1 MKKLLILT
9 AAIIFV
15 TSCNK
20 DNDNDN
26 DNTNGNQPSESCRIQ
41 TFVEEGD
48 TILFSYDDSGL
59 MKKIAICGEGLDTS
73 DYYVLFFYDSQ
84 NRMIKLE
91 SYDEGE
97 LDSYETYTYESNK
110 IICDELENDGLVYF
124 RQVNNLNSD
133 GYVTNVDYFH
143 RENGN
148 LVESDNH
155 DIYEWANGNILQ
167 NKIWSN
173 SFKGAKKHAFKF
185 LNALLSGLPDAYTM
199 SANKNDSV
207 KYVHKYSYD
216 DKESFYG
223 LLDVPCLPESKN
235 MNNTVTD
242 STFHLSG
249 SYDTI
254 VSVYSY
260 EYNEKG
266 YPTSCEIVITGTIN
280 GQTFSTSDS
289 WQAVYDCN

>member
-26 DNTNGNQPSESCRIQ
+26 YNTNGNQPSESCRIQ

-59 MKKIAICGEGLDTS
+59 MNKITFIDKGADTS
-73 DYYVLFFYDSQ
+73 DYYMLFLYDSQ
-84 NRMIKLE
+84 KRMTKLE
-91 SYDEGE
+91 YYDDGE
-97 LDSYETYTYESNK
+97 LDGYETYTYEPYK
-110 IICDELENDGLVYF
+110 IICDELENDGSVYF
-124 RQVNNLNSD
+124 RQVHNLNSD

-143 RENGN
+143 WENGN

-155 DIYEWANGNILQ
+155 DIFEWANGNILRK
-167 NKIWSN
+167 KIWSN
-173 SFKGAKKHAFKF
+173 SLKGTKRHAFKF
-185 LNALLSGLPDAYTM
+185 LNAFLSGLPDTYTM
-199 SANKNDSV
+199 SVNKNDSV

-216 DKESFYG
+216 DKESIYG
-223 LLDVPCLPESKN
+223 LLDLPYLPESNNKN
-235 MNNTVTD
+235 NPVTD
-242 STFHLSG
+242 SSFYLSG
-249 SYDTI
+249 GYDTI

-266 YPTSCEIVITGTIN
+266 YPTSCEIIITGTFN